1 MAQLRANARSAH
13 EPQRTAEGKNPRI
26 GWLPTGAD
34 LDDATAATLAALAD
48 PAATPQDIQAAAEHE
63 QTVHEAY
70 LQRPGG
76 EAQLQACA
84 EEWAARYQARTMQAA
99 AGIEAGA

>member
-1 MAQLRANARSAH
+1 MS
-13 EPQRTAEGKNPRI
+13 TTD

-34 LDDATAATLAALAD
+34 LDAATAATIATLND
-48 PAATPQDIQAAAEHE
+48 PAATPRGILAAAEHE
-63 QTVHEAY
+63 QAVHEAF

-76 EAQLQACA
+76 DAQLQAWA
-84 EEWAARYQARTMQAA
+84 EEWAARYEARATQAA

>member
-1 MAQLRANARSAH
+1 MAHLRRNATYAH
-13 EPQRTAEGKNPRI
+13 EPQRVAEGSNPRT
-26 GWLPTGAD
+26 GWPPTGAD
-34 LDDATAATLAALAD
+34 LDDATAATLAD

>member
-1 MAQLRANARSAH
+1 MSMTN
-13 EPQRTAEGKNPRI
+13 

-34 LDDATAATLAALAD
+34 LDAATAATAATIAD